1 MCDATLVLNVTSLFL
16 ILSVASTL
24 AAGPRTAP
32 TIHESLDFSIVSG
45 PQISPDGKTIVYQ
58 ASRANWKDNEFD
70 GDLWIAS
77 VADPSDARKLD
88 AGPGWN
94 GDVRWS
100 PDGKSLAFLSDR
112 RGRRQIY
119 IVSVEGGTAR
129 RLTSTRCGITEFHW
143 SPDSQTIAFTA
154 DETPVSNGDFEVVN
168 EKRSKSRLWRIEVP
182 KSADEPVAAPKRLL
196 PDELIPGGFAWSPAG
211 DRIAIQSDG
220 IYVLDIAS
228 GAATKIVS
236 GAGPYRNPVW
246 SPDGNFIAFETAGG
260 AAGFYYA
267 NWFIAKAPA
276 AGGAVEPITRDF
288 DENADLERWTTSG
301 IFFSAL
307 QRTASHLFVADPVTH
322 AIRRVTSPADSVNQ
336 QFSVSQDGSRA
347 AFVRYTAA
355 GLPDIFAA
363 NLDGTE
369 TRITDNSGQTAAF
382 VFAQRELVRWKS
394 ADGTEIEGVLLK
406 PANFDASKKYPL
418 LVDIHGGP
426 VAVDQPVMRP
436 DRNYPLEQFVERG
449 ALVLRP
455 NYRGSAGYG
464 AKLRALPVRNLGA
477 GDAADINSGVDYLVG
492 RGFVDPDR
500 IGVMGWSEGGYI
512 SAYLAT
518 TTNRYV
524 AVSVGAGISDWLAY
538 YSETDIPPFARQYLK
553 STPWSEPDTYRKASP
568 ITYVNKACTPVL
580 IQHGDEDSRVPISN
594 AYELRQAL
602 EDRQIPVRMV
612 VYKGFGHS
620 VDRPRQQEAV
630 MQHNLDWFDRWVF
643 NRNTEAQPAITVSQ
657 AQQALKAAG
666 DNIH

>member
-1 MCDATLVLNVTSLFL
+1 MTSLFL

-24 AAGPRTAP
+24 AAGPRSAP
-32 TIHESLDFSIVSG
+32 TIRESLAFSIASG
-45 PQISPDGKTIVYQ
+45 PQISPDGKTVVYQ
-58 ASRANWKDNEFD
+58 VSRTNWQENEFD
-70 GDLWIAS
+70 GDLWTAS
-77 VADPSDARKLD
+77 VGDPQSARKLD
-88 AGPGWN
+88 LGPGWN
-94 GDVRWS
+94 GDARWS

-112 RGRRQIY
+112 RGHRQIY
-119 IVSVEGGTAR
+119 VVPAEGGTVR
-129 RLTSTRCGITEFHW
+129 KLTSARSGITEFHW
-143 SPDSQTIAFTA
+143 APNSQAIAFTA
-154 DETPVSNGDFEVVN
+154 DEAVASNGDFEVVN
-168 EKRSKSRLWRIEVP
+168 EKRSKSRLWQVEIP
-182 KSADEPVAAPKRLL
+182 KSADEPVVPPQRLL
-196 PDELIPGGFAWSPAG
+196 REDLYAGGFAWSPSG

-220 IYVLDIAS
+220 IYILDIGS
-228 GAATKIVS
+228 GAATRVVS
-236 GAGPYRNPVW
+236 GAGPYRNPMW
-246 SPDGNFIAFETAGG
+246 SPDGNSIAFETAGG

-267 NWFIAKAPA
+267 NWYIAKAPA
-276 AGGAVEPITRDF
+276 AGGAAEPVTRDF
-288 DENADLERWTTSG
+288 DENAQLESWTPSG

-307 QRTASHLFVADPVTH
+307 QRTASHLFVADPATH
-322 AIRRVTSPADSVNQ
+322 AIRRVTSPVESVNQ
-336 QFSVSQDGSRA
+336 QFSISRDGARA
-347 AFVRYTAA
+347 AFVRYSAT
-355 GLPDIFAA
+355 GLPEIFVA

-369 TRITDNSGQTAAF
+369 TRLTDNSGQTSGF
-382 VFAQRELVRWKS
+382 RFAQRELVRWKS
-394 ADGTEIEGVLLK
+394 TDGTEIEGVLFR
-406 PANFDASKKYPL
+406 PADFDASKKYPL

-492 RGFVDPDR
+492 KGFVDPDR

-518 TTNRYV
+518 TTNRYA

-568 ITYVNKACTPVL
+568 ITYINKACTPVL
-580 IQHGDEDSRVPISN
+580 IQHGDEDARVPISN

-630 MQHNLDWFDRWVF
+630 MQHNLDWFERWVF
-643 NRNTEAQPAITVSQ
+643 NKSTEPQPAITISQ
-657 AQQALKAAG
+657 AQALKATAG
-666 DNIH
+666 DNVH